1 MYILPSPILAV
12 ETSAGATSVALWNG
26 KKIDAL
32 VEQQPNQQA
41 EKLVPMMQALL
52 KKQNISCEQLAGY
65 ATTLGP
71 GSFTG
76 IRIGLSA
83 LVGMQTV
90 FPRPLYGLNTLEV
103 AAFQAGL
110 KDGGMIVREAL
121 RGQAYVQHFGKNF
134 EAESE
139 VLLLDYADIPTT
151 KTVFSNCSSIEG
163 SSLPAVSAEG
173 ILGLLLARETAPL
186 PKSEQKPLY
195 IRAPDAK
202 LPKVKAISQ
211 STSCEMARRDR
222 AARPMARN
230 AITPSVI
237 ANEDKQ

>member
-1 MYILPSPILAV
+1 
-12 ETSAGATSVALWNG
+12 
-26 KKIDAL
+26 
-32 VEQQPNQQA
+32 
-41 EKLVPMMQALL
+41 MQALL
-52 KKQNISCEQLAGY
+52 QKHNITCEQLVGY

-90 FPRPLYGLNTLEV
+90 FSRPLYGLNTLEV

-110 KDGGMIVREAL
+110 KNGGMIVREAM

-139 VLLLDYADIPTT
+139 VLLLDYADIPTA
-151 KTVFSNCSSIEG
+151 KIIFSNCTAIEG
-163 SSLPAVSAEG
+163 SPLPAVTAEG
-173 ILGLLLARETAPL
+173 ILGLLLARETKPL

-202 LPKVKAISQ
+202 LPKVPPISQ
-211 STSCEMARRDR
+211 SISSEMDRRDR
-222 AARPMARN
+222 AARSVARN

-237 ANEDKQ
+237 ANKEKQ